1 MDARGADAEGLGLR
15 AEERCRVKGGD
26 GPASPSCSIAAL
38 WPAESRLCI
47 YSTLTRGC
55 LSVCL
60 SELPG
65 PAIANHHKLSG
76 FKL

>member
-1 MDARGADAEGLGLR
+1 M
-15 AEERCRVKGGD
+15 EERCRVEGGD
-26 GPASPSCSIAAL
+26 GPASSSCSIAAL
-38 WPAESRLCI
+38 WPAESRLCV
-47 YSTLTRGC
+47 YSTLARGC

-76 FKL
+76 FKLQNSQLWKTDP